1 MSAIVIPTA
10 DYPVV
15 LSPARF
21 SSEEYLAM
29 VDAGL
34 LEGKKVELIGG
45 VIVEMSPAG
54 TQHTQFLIL
63 IVDLFAPLLQRYQIG
78 IQGTLSLIQGQVYDP
93 DFMLLK
99 RKVGGYKHRH
109 PQPVDVQLVIEA
121 AASSLNRDQQFKL
134 PAYATAGIQE
144 YWIAD
149 LDNEQILVHRDPM
162 GATYQSVQ
170 ILKGEDQITPLVAPE
185 FSLSVR
191 QMFE

>member
-1 MSAIVIPTA
+1 
-10 DYPVV
+10 
-15 LSPARF
+15 
-21 SSEEYLAM
+21 M

-34 LEGKKVELIGG
+34 LEGKKVELLGG
-45 VIVEMSPAG
+45 VIVDMSPAG

-63 IVDLFAPLLQRYQIG
+63 IVDLFAPVLQRFQFG

-109 PQPVDVQLVIEA
+109 PQPADVMLVIEA

-134 PAYATAGIQE
+134 PAYAVAGIQE

-149 LDNEQILVHRDPM
+149 LDNEQIFVYRDPLEDK
-162 GATYQSVQ
+162 YQSVQ
-170 ILKGEDQITPLVAPE
+170 ILKGEDCISPLVAPD
-185 FSLSVR
+185 FSLAVR